1 MKQLFGLFL
10 LLTMLSVNA
19 KAQGGDN
26 IKDSLINWHLQDYSE
41 SVRGTNVEKAYNELL
56 ANKTPKETII
66 VAVIDSGIDTDHE
79 DLASLIWMNEDE
91 IDGNGIDDDNN
102 GYIDDVKG
110 WNFLGNAD
118 GSMVGKDNLEVTRL
132 YKKLSAKWEG
142 KTASEIQE
150 ENLEEWKYYQ
160 RVKNEFE
167 EGKLKA
173 DKMKTQYTQ
182 FVNMYTV
189 ADTVLMNTLG
199 EEYTKEQLD
208 TLQSTNPG
216 IMQSKAFM
224 LNLLA
229 NDVDQSYID
238 DWGDYVSSQA
248 DWYYNPEI
256 DVRRDI
262 IKDNPNNLYETGYGN
277 NKVDGVEPD
286 HGTHVAGIIGAVRS
300 NEIGMNGV
308 ANSIKIMPIRTVPG
322 GDEHDKD
329 VANAIRYAVDNG
341 ARVVNMSFGK
351 SFSPN
356 EKIVAEAI
364 QYAEDNNVLLVH
376 AAGNDGKNVDE
387 NSNFPTNYSEHIKG
401 KVNTYLTVGASSINA
416 NKDFPADFS
425 NYGEK
430 TVDIFAPGVD
440 IYSTYPKNAYE
451 FNNGTSMA
459 APVVSGVAALILS
472 YYPDLK
478 AKEVK
483 EILEKTATDLSYA
496 KVYLPGSGGNDEF
509 GQPLPKE
516 EVEFQQLSKTA
527 GLINAYEALQLAD
540 KKSKY

>member
-182 FVNMYTV
+182 FINMYAV

-286 HGTHVAGIIGAVRS
+286 HGTHVAGIIGAVRN

-440 IYSTYPKNAYE
+440 IYSTYPENAYE

>member
-41 SVRGTNVEKAYNELL
+41 SVRGTNVEKAYIELL

-182 FVNMYTV
+182 FINMYAV

-262 IKDNPNNLYETGYGN
+262 IKDDPNNLYETGYGN

-440 IYSTYPKNAYE
+440 IYSTYPENAYE